1 MNEDKDEIE
10 FSYEVFDRQ
19 LDNFCRMLSI
29 LVDAWE
35 DYSPQELTFDIRSLC
50 TKATRLCYMAEKDM
64 VLQHNDIAKQRKEQN
79 ETHEVSI
86 SIIVMQKFTPLM
98 AHIME
103 DMKKGKQIEGKRMK
117 VAPLDMTR
125 ILPKLNEFF
134 ETDELGKGSTIDVNE
149 VTKLQKELL
158 RQVKPTHIPGVKP
171 VERLWNLF
179 QLYSMACYLMLHFRQ
194 LSHFT
199 NLAMSEE
206 QTTRLFEMSLQ
217 EYQEEPKGI
226 SDIDRYF
233 TTLEYDNN
241 GKQLSVSQLLE
252 VRKTL
257 KDEVPENLRLD
268 FMKYIRDTQLLGAQL
283 AHVNFTAQEYL
294 KLVSA
299 TVKWHIIE
307 QEIYDLEHP
316 EGIPETLPNE
326 VFYKVKR
333 RQIHRHAESE
343 GSDSQ
348 YVEICYPQEPLVL
361 RMVCIESQLHASGQP
376 ELRSLCHPDDDSRM
390 VWRHRRLSPF
400 LGRQS
405 PRLPPLFLRD
415 RLSAMG

>member
-1 MNEDKDEIE
+1 
-10 FSYEVFDRQ
+10 
-19 LDNFCRMLSI
+19 
-29 LVDAWE
+29 
-35 DYSPQELTFDIRSLC
+35 
-50 TKATRLCYMAEKDM
+50 
-64 VLQHNDIAKQRKEQN
+64 
-79 ETHEVSI
+79 
-86 SIIVMQKFTPLM
+86 
-98 AHIME
+98 
-103 DMKKGKQIEGKRMK
+103 MK

-299 TVKWHIIE
+299 TVN
-307 QEIYDLEHP
+307 
-316 EGIPETLPNE
+316 GT
-326 VFYKVKR
+326 
-333 RQIHRHAESE
+333 S
-343 GSDSQ
+343 S
-348 YVEICYPQEPLVL
+348 
-361 RMVCIESQLHASGQP
+361 
-376 ELRSLCHPDDDSRM
+376 SRKSTI
-390 VWRHRRLSPF
+390 WNIQKAFRKPF
-400 LGRQS
+400 PTRFS
-405 PRLPPLFLRD
+405 TK
-415 RLSAMG
+415 

>member
-125 ILPKLNEFF
+125 ILPKLNDFF

-149 VTKLQKELL
+149 VTQLQKELL

-283 AHVNFTAQEYL
+283 AHVNFTPQEYL
-294 KLVSA
+294 SHRKMAHHRAGNLRFGTSRR
-299 TVKWHIIE
+299 HSGNPS
-307 QEIYDLEHP
+307 QRDFLQS
-316 EGIPETLPNE
+316 
-326 VFYKVKR
+326 KR

-400 LGRQS
+400 LG
-405 PRLPPLFLRD
+405 
-415 RLSAMG
+415 

>member
-171 VERLWNLF
+171 V
-179 QLYSMACYLMLHFRQ
+179 
-194 LSHFT
+194 
-199 NLAMSEE
+199 
-206 QTTRLFEMSLQ
+206 
-217 EYQEEPKGI
+217 
-226 SDIDRYF
+226 
-233 TTLEYDNN
+233 
-241 GKQLSVSQLLE
+241 
-252 VRKTL
+252 
-257 KDEVPENLRLD
+257 
-268 FMKYIRDTQLLGAQL
+268 
-283 AHVNFTAQEYL
+283 
-294 KLVSA
+294 
-299 TVKWHIIE
+299 
-307 QEIYDLEHP
+307 
-316 EGIPETLPNE
+316 
-326 VFYKVKR
+326 
-333 RQIHRHAESE
+333 
-343 GSDSQ
+343 
-348 YVEICYPQEPLVL
+348 
-361 RMVCIESQLHASGQP
+361 
-376 ELRSLCHPDDDSRM
+376 
-390 VWRHRRLSPF
+390 
-400 LGRQS
+400 
-405 PRLPPLFLRD
+405 
-415 RLSAMG
+415 

>member
-307 QEIYDLEHP
+307 QEIYDLTSRRHSGNP
-316 EGIPETLPNE
+316 SQRGFLQS
-326 VFYKVKR
+326 KR

-361 RMVCIESQLHASGQP
+361 RMVCIESQLHASGQS

>member
-268 FMKYIRDTQLLGAQL
+268 FMKYKIGNPSQRSFLQ
-283 AHVNFTAQEYL
+283 
-294 KLVSA
+294 S
-299 TVKWHIIE
+299 
-307 QEIYDLEHP
+307 
-316 EGIPETLPNE
+316 
-326 VFYKVKR
+326 KR

-343 GSDSQ
+343 DSDSQ

-361 RMVCIESQLHASGQP
+361 RMVCIESQLYASGQP

-400 LGRQS
+400 LRRQS

>member
-1 MNEDKDEIE
+1 
-10 FSYEVFDRQ
+10 
-19 LDNFCRMLSI
+19 
-29 LVDAWE
+29 
-35 DYSPQELTFDIRSLC
+35 
-50 TKATRLCYMAEKDM
+50 
-64 VLQHNDIAKQRKEQN
+64 
-79 ETHEVSI
+79 
-86 SIIVMQKFTPLM
+86 
-98 AHIME
+98 
-103 DMKKGKQIEGKRMK
+103 
-117 VAPLDMTR
+117 
-125 ILPKLNEFF
+125 
-134 ETDELGKGSTIDVNE
+134 
-149 VTKLQKELL
+149 
-158 RQVKPTHIPGVKP
+158 
-171 VERLWNLF
+171 
-179 QLYSMACYLMLHFRQ
+179 MACYLMLHFRQ

-326 VFYKVKR
+326 VFYKVKDGKYIDMQNLKAQIANMLKFVTRKNHWFCVWCVLNHNCMLQDNQNFEAFATQMMTPEWFGDIDDYLHFSGDNLRDYR
-333 RQIHRHAESE
+333 RYFSE
-343 GSDSQ
+343 ID
-348 YVEICYPQEPLVL
+348 YPQWDEKKFKEIKDLYNMTKWSDKL
-361 RMVCIESQLHASGQP
+361 LSKFQHLCITMNGVFDKK
-376 ELRSLCHPDDDSRM
+376 SL
-390 VWRHRRLSPF
+390 
-400 LGRQS
+400 
-405 PRLPPLFLRD
+405 
-415 RLSAMG
+415 